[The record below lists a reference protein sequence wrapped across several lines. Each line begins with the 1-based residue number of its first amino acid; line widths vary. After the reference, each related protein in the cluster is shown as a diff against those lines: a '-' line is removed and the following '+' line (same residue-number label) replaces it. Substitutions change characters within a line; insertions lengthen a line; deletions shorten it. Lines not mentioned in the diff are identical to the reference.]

1 MIQYC
6 LQSRI
11 IQGFVKRYKTIL
23 NGVIITQRD
32 NCLSYKKKHFSDF
45 EKCFYICLKINKII
59 NPAVIAEKIIMS
71 GIFLPVIFPFLIT
84 PKIIKGT
91 VKKSGLNLN
100 AACISP
106 LKRERYALVIP
117 QPAHSILRN
126 FLNGQWIPEKYKNAK
141 LKRNAEKNAIGLI
154 AFFIVLFFFISL

>member
-1 MIQYC
+1 MSKPAKI
-6 LQSRI
+6 SISI
-11 IQGFVKRYKTIL
+11 IL
-23 NGVIITQRD
+23 
-32 NCLSYKKKHFSDF
+32 
-45 EKCFYICLKINKII
+45 
-59 NPAVIAEKIIMS
+59 
-71 GIFLPVIFPFLIT
+71 LPVIFPSLKT

-91 VKKSGLNLN
+91 VKKSGLYLK
-100 AACISP
+100 ADFISP
-106 LKRERYALVIP
+106 LKSEKYALVIP